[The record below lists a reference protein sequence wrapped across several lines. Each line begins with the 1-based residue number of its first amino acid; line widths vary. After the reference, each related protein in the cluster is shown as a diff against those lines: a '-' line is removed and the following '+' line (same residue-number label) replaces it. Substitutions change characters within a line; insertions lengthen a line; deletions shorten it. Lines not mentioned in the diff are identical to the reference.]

1 MVEEKGETG
10 MQERWGRK
18 ILIFVLLLAC
28 VFLLQQGIA
37 QAQQGPKLDLK
48 TTVEK
53 EAKVQKN
60 GQWVTERVPVDKTN
74 PGDTLVYTI
83 TYQNAGRVAAV
94 DAAIVDPFPAGV
106 VYLAGTAE
114 GQDAEITYSIDNS
127 RSWHRPPIMMQ
138 VRKPDGTLENRPA
151 PPERYTHLRWVIK
164 KPVQPGQSGRVS
176 FKATV
181 K

>member
-1 MVEEKGETG
+1 
-10 MQERWGRK
+10 
-18 ILIFVLLLAC
+18 
-28 VFLLQQGIA
+28 
-37 QAQQGPKLDLK
+37 
-48 TTVEK
+48 
-53 EAKVQKN
+53 
-60 GQWVTERVPVDKTN
+60 VTERTPVDKTG

-83 TYQNAGRVAAV
+83 TYQNAGQVAAV
-94 DAAIVDPFPAGV
+94 DAAIVDPCPPGV
-106 VYLAGTAE
+106 VYLAETAE

-127 RSWHRPPIMMQ
+127 RSWHGPPILMQ
-138 VRKPDGTLENRPA
+138 VRKPDGTLESRPA